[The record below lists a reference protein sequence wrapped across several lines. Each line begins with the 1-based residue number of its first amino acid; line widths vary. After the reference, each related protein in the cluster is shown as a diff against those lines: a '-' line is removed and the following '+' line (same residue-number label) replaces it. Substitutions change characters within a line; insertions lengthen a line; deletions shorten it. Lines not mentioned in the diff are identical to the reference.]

1 VYCPEAT
8 DLKPVMYSSPSI
20 FIFSVCKINALYVT
34 VVTQGG
40 GIGGGPIIAEDQ
52 ARKREMRLLKNR

>member
-1 VYCPEAT
+1 
-8 DLKPVMYSSPSI
+8 MY
-20 FIFSVCKINALYVT
+20 FVCCS

-40 GIGGGPIIAEDQ
+40 GIGGAPIIAEDQ

>member
-1 VYCPEAT
+1 VNCRSN
-8 DLKPVMYSSPSI
+8 SSLSI
-20 FIFSVCKINALYVT
+20 FTVCKINALYVI